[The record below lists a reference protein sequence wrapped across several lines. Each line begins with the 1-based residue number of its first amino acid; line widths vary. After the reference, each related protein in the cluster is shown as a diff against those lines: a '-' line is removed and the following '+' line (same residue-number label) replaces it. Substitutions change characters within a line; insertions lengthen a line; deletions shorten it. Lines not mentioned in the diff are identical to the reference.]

1 MIDLIIYISDLKS
14 QLSVRLTNH
23 ILYSYLINALRFNL
37 RDEII
42 RRIIRNESLE
52 SRAKLE
58 EIARM
63 IEKMMHDDD
72 SKNRRSRIERD
83 THRYSSYDRFK
94 RSDNA
99 QKAIH
104 NSNDRDR
111 DRERDHDRDAR
122 DRDDEMIRATIEVD
136 SKILRRTSSRLN
148 VTTAKRRITTR
159 VSIDSRRSSRKMRR
173 RLNRTIRKK
182 PSISRRSLDRAESNS

>member
-122 DRDDEMIRATIEVD
+122 DRDDR
-136 SKILRRTSSRLN
+136 N
-148 VTTAKRRITTR
+148 
-159 VSIDSRRSSRKMRR
+159 DSRVNRCRFENSSQNKFK
-173 RLNRTIRKK
+173 IKCYHCEKK
-182 PSISRRSLDRAESNS
+182 NHYKSECRFTTSIAQDATTTQSNNQKKVFDFST